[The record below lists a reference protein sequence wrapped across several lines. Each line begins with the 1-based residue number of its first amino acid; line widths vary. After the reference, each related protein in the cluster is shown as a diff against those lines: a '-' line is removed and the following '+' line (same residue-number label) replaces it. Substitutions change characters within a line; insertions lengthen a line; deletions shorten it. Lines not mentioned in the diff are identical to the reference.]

1 MKIKE
6 FEVNL
11 MLAEK
16 NLRQSDLA
24 ELSGISRVT
33 INSVL
38 NGKTASART
47 IQAIAKAL
55 DVPVREI
62 ISEV

>member
-38 NGKTASART
+38 NGKTANART

>member
-47 IQAIAKAL
+47 IHAIAKAL

-62 ISEV
+62 VSEV

>member
-24 ELSGISRVT
+24 KLSGISRVT

-38 NGKTASART
+38 NGKTANAKT
-47 IQAIAKAL
+47 IHAIAKAL

-62 ISEV
+62 VSEV

>member
-62 ISEV
+62 VSEV

>member
-16 NLRQSDLA
+16 NLRQIDLA

-38 NGKTASART
+38 NGKTASTRT
-47 IQAIAKAL
+47 IHAIAKAL

-62 ISEV
+62 VSEV

>member
-24 ELSGISRVT
+24 KLSGISRVT

-47 IQAIAKAL
+47 IHAIAKAL